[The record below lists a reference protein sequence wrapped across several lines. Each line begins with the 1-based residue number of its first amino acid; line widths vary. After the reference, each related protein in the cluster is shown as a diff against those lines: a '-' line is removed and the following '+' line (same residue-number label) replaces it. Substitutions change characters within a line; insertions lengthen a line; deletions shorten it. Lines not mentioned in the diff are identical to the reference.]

1 MKILYLYI
9 IRKEVVEFN
18 VIVFEGVFMGR
29 KIIVEVIDLIVGD
42 LFFEIKEKI
51 LLKILLDSLKIKGLL
66 KFLNFVE
73 DLFGELSINVDV
85 SDGLING
92 ILCIIKKFDYRVYV
106 FKRCSIVWVFFI
118 SLDIG
123 KKCRV

>member
-1 MKILYLYI
+1 M
-9 IRKEVVEFN
+9 KEVVEFN

-106 FKRCSIVWVFFI
+106 FERCSIVWVFFI

-123 KKCRV
+123 KKYRV

>member
-106 FKRCSIVWVFFI
+106 FERCSIVWVFFI